1 VPVVLVTAV
10 VFQSSMG
17 WLSAEVLLGMHL
29 IVVAVAVFQS
39 PMGWLNM
46 FANIEHAP
54 RHGHGLRVPV
64 ADELVELEGT
74 FERILHRGRGRRAPV
89 ADDVRART
97 FDLRTLG
104 RLLVNGTGT
113 SSRKARSCGVRV
125 RCSPYRVAAAPPH
138 SSLSFLSS
146 AHSPANMPSIDVTS
160 SVFQSPMTRLIVA
173 APTNVYSIVV
183 AAAMLQSPVLE
194 HVMHGAESARSASRR
209 SPPRLRRVAVQ
220 FLSVV
225 RSNVFRTSFVPIPS
239 EVAFEGANVGAD
251 VICEVGVDVGA
262 DVVSGFSVAAPP
274 NVFLS
279 TLTSRSTSKSA
290 VPV

>member
-1 VPVVLVTAV
+1 
-10 VFQSSMG
+10 
-17 WLSAEVLLGMHL
+17 
-29 IVVAVAVFQS
+29 
-39 PMGWLNM
+39 
-46 FANIEHAP
+46 
-54 RHGHGLRVPV
+54 
-64 ADELVELEGT
+64 
-74 FERILHRGRGRRAPV
+74 
-89 ADDVRART
+89 
-97 FDLRTLG
+97 
-104 RLLVNGTGT
+104 
-113 SSRKARSCGVRV
+113 
-125 RCSPYRVAAAPPH
+125 
-138 SSLSFLSS
+138 
-146 AHSPANMPSIDVTS
+146 MPSIVVTS

-279 TLTSRSTSKSA
+279 TLTSRGTSKSA
-290 VPV
+290 VPVSVRMYKPPIEHGRKTKNLTALRHGSGKCRKARAKPQ